1 MSCEELLKQYF
12 LYPGVWDEMSN
23 PDGIRSQYLKVAQAL
38 QQFDVAALQQKDRI
52 ASELFMNQGITFTVY
67 SDNAGIERIFPFDII
82 PRIITS
88 AEWSHIEKGIQ
99 QRLKALN
106 LFLKDIY
113 SDQLIL
119 KDEVVPSA
127 LIASCAHFTREV
139 FGIKVPHD
147 IYVHISGIDL
157 IRGDDGTFYILE
169 DNLRTPS
176 GVSYMLENREV
187 TKRIFPEMLAENKV
201 RMVNN
206 YPLML
211 HQILLSLAPQ
221 QLSNPTVVLLTPG
234 VFNSAYYEHTF
245 LARQMGIPLVEGRD
259 LVVDNQKVYM
269 KTTNGLEQV
278 HVIYRR
284 VDDDY
289 LDPLV
294 FRPDSALGV
303 PGLVGAYRKG
313 NVAIVNA
320 MGNGVA
326 DDKAVYNY
334 VPAMIKYYLNEE
346 PILPNVPTYELS
358 DVEARKYVFDNIHK
372 MVIKRTN
379 QSGGYG
385 MLMGNTTN
393 DKEVEEFRK
402 AVEEDPRS
410 FIAQPII
417 KLSTVPCFINGKLEA
432 RHVDLRPYA
441 LCGPDGVKIVPGGL
455 TRVAL
460 KEGSLV
466 VNSSQGG
473 GSKDTWIVD
482 TPLF

>member
-1 MSCEELLKQYF
+1 MDYILQNNSI
-12 LYPGVWDEMSN
+12 WDEMKNSN
-23 PDGIRSQYLKVAQAL
+23 GVRSEYQNIINTIDSFSVADL
-38 QQFDVAALQQKDRI
+38 EMKNKI
-52 ASELFMNQGITFTVY
+52 AGELFMQQGITFTVY
-67 SDNAGIERIFPFDII
+67 SDNKGIERIFPFDIL
-82 PRIITS
+82 PRVIS
-88 AEWSHIEKGIQ
+88 GKEWDNIERGIK

-106 LFLKDIY
+106 MFLKDIY
-113 SDQLIL
+113 NEQNIL
-119 KDEVVPSA
+119 NDKIIPAE
-127 LIASCAHFTREV
+127 LIASCPHYTREV

-147 IYVHISGIDL
+147 TYIHISGIDL
-157 IRGDDGTFYILE
+157 IRGEDGIFYVLE

-187 TKRIFPEMLAENKV
+187 TKRLFPDMLGNNNV
-201 RMVNN
+201 RMINN
-206 YPLML
+206 YPLLL
-211 HQILLSLAPQ
+211 HQILQANAPQ
-221 QLSNPTVVLLTPG
+221 QVSNPTAVILTPG
-234 VFNSAYYEHTF
+234 IYNSAYYEHTF
-245 LARQMGIPLVEGRD
+245 LARQMGIQLVEGRD
-259 LVVDNQKVYM
+259 LVVDNHKVYM
-269 KTTNGLEQV
+269 KTTNGLQQV

-284 VDDDY
+284 VDDEY

-294 FRPDSALGV
+294 FKPNSVLGV
-303 PGLVGAYRKG
+303 PGLVGAFRKG

-326 DDKAVYNY
+326 DDKAVYKY
-334 VPAMIKYYLNEE
+334 VPDMIRYYLNEE
-346 PILPNVPTYELS
+346 PILPNVPTYEMS
-358 DVEARKYVFDNIHK
+358 DLEKRNYVFDNINN

-385 MLMGNTTN
+385 MLMGNNTN
-393 DKEVEEFRK
+393 DKEVAEFRK
-402 AVEEDPRS
+402 AVDEDPRS

-417 KLSTVPCFINGKLEA
+417 KLSTVPCFIDGKFVP

-441 LCGPDGVKIVPGGL
+441 LCGPNEIHIVPGGL

-482 TPLF
+482 

>member
-1 MSCEELLKQYF
+1 MSCEELFNQYYQ
-12 LYPGVWDEMSN
+12 YPGVWDEMKHNDS
-23 PDGIRSQYLKVAQAL
+23 IRSQYKQVVQAI

-67 SDNAGIERIFPFDII
+67 SDDAGIERIFPFDII

-106 LFLKDIY
+106 LFLKDVY
-113 SDQLIL
+113 NDQQIL
-119 KDEVVPSA
+119 KDKVVPA
-127 LIASCAHFTREV
+127 TLVASCPHFTREV

-157 IRGDDGTFYILE
+157 IRGADGTFYILE

-187 TKRIFPEMLAENKV
+187 TKRIFPEMLAEKRV

-206 YPLML
+206 YPLLL

-221 QLSNPTVVLLTPG
+221 QISNPTVALLTPG

-245 LARQMGIPLVEGRD
+245 LARQMGIELVEGRD
-259 LVVDNQKVYM
+259 LVVDNHKVYM
-269 KTTNGLEQV
+269 KTTNGLQQV

-284 VDDDY
+284 VDDEF

-294 FRPDSALGV
+294 FRPDSVLGV

-326 DDKAVYNY
+326 DDKAVYKY
-334 VPAMIKYYLNEE
+334 VPAMIRYYLNEE
-346 PILPNVPTYELS
+346 PILPNVPTYEMS
-358 DVEARKYVFDNIHK
+358 DVDARKHVFENINN

-385 MLMGNTTN
+385 MLMGNSAQEN
-393 DKEVEEFRK
+393 EIDEFK
-402 AVEEDPRS
+402 IAVEQDPRS

-417 KLSTVPCFINGKLEA
+417 KLSTVPCFLDGKFVA

-473 GSKDTWIVD
+473 GSKDTWVVD
-482 TPLF
+482 

>member
-1 MSCEELLKQYF
+1 MSGAELLQQYSV
-12 LYPGVWDEMSN
+12 PNNIWDEMLHGN
-23 PDGIRSQYLKVAQAL
+23 AIRTPYQKVAQAL
-38 QQFDVAALQQKDRI
+38 EQVNVALLQQRDRL
-52 ASELFMNQGITFTVY
+52 ASELFINQGITFTVY
-67 SDNAGIERIFPFDII
+67 SNDEGIERIFPFDII

-88 AEWSHIEKGIQ
+88 AEWEHIEKGIQ

-113 SDQLIL
+113 SEQRII
-119 KDEVVPSA
+119 KDKIIPAA
-127 LIASCAHFTREV
+127 LIASCPHYTREV
-139 FGIKVPHD
+139 FGINVPFD

-187 TKRIFPEMLAENKV
+187 TKRLFPDMLSNNKV
-201 RMVNN
+201 KMVSN
-206 YPLML
+206 YPLLL

-221 QLSNPTVVLLTPG
+221 QLSNPTAVILTPG
-234 VFNSAYYEHTF
+234 IYNSAYYEHTF
-245 LARQMGIPLVEGRD
+245 LARQMGVPLVEGRD
-259 LVVDNQKVYM
+259 LVVDNHKVYM
-269 KTTNGLEQV
+269 KTTYGLQQV

-294 FRPDSALGV
+294 FKPTSALGV

-346 PILPNVPTYELS
+346 QILPNVPTYEMS
-358 DVEARKYVFDNIHK
+358 NVDARKFVFENIHK

-385 MLMGNTTN
+385 MLMGNSAQE
-393 DKEVEEFRK
+393 KEIDDFKK
-402 AVEEDPRS
+402 AVDEDPRS

-417 KLSTVPCFINGKLEA
+417 KLSTVPCFVDGKLVA

-441 LCGPDGVKIVPGGL
+441 LCGPDGIKIVPGGL

-473 GSKDTWIVD
+473 GSKDTWVID
-482 TPLF
+482 